1 MPVPTSQ
8 IGKVLI
14 GLFAGICATF
24 LPRIVTALST
34 SDPTGKINVFGAVFI
49 LLAIVFSGFLGIA
62 LMILKWGDPLQPAAL
77 FTAAL
82 GVPALVA
89 GAFNMSASV
98 NQLQQKTTE
107 AAALAS
113 AVRQQTGVRTLQPEA
128 LRLPGPQS
136 LLLPDGW
143 LQHLALISPALA
155 ADLNAIIQQRSF
167 DAGTVIDER
176 RYLIVLQSFGSLA
189 EARQALEAYKA
200 VAPSATIVEGATSS
214 FIVDGLDGKPESS
227 ATIRAVELQ
236 QQLSAAGQP
245 GEVSLLPLQQ

>member
-1 MPVPTSQ
+1 MPGTTSQ
-8 IGKVLI
+8 IGKVLV
-14 GLFAGICATF
+14 GLFAGVCATF
-24 LPRIVTALST
+24 LPRIITALST
-34 SDPTGKINVFGAVFI
+34 SDPTGKINVFGADFI
-49 LLAIVFSGFLGIA
+49 MLAIVFSAFLGIGV
-62 LMILKWGDPLQPAAL
+62 MILKWADPLQPAAL

-107 AAALAS
+107 ASALAS

-136 LLLPDGW
+136 LLLPGDW
-143 LQHLALISPALA
+143 LQRLALVSPAFA
-155 ADLNAIIQQRSF
+155 ADLNAVIQQRSF

-176 RYLIVLQSFGSLA
+176 RYLIVLQSFPTLE
-189 EARQALEAYKA
+189 EAQKALDAYKA
-200 VAPSATIVEGATSS
+200 VAPGATVVEGTATSY
-214 FIVDGLDGKPESS
+214 IVDGLDAQPESA

-236 QQLSAAGQP
+236 QQLGGAGRQA
-245 GEVSLLPLQQ
+245 EVSLLPLTE